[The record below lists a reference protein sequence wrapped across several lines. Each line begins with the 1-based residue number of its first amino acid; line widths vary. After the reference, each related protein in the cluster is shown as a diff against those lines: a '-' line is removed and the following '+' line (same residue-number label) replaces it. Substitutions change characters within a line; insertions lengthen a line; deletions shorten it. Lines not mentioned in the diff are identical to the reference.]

1 MSLERSRNCGA
12 VRLSETNL
20 TTKEHL
26 MRRFEFREQEEGQGL
41 VEYALLLMLIA
52 MAVVA
57 SLGLVGEGLIE
68 FFNRAVDS
76 FPS

>member
-1 MSLERSRNCGA
+1 
-12 VRLSETNL
+12 
-20 TTKEHL
+20 

-57 SLGLVGEGLIE
+57 SLGLLGEGLIE
-68 FFNRAVDS
+68 FYNRAVDS
-76 FPS
+76 FPG